1 MNDVSGWETIA
12 HHVTLNMGPWKG
24 DPAQIGQWFPIEIS
38 GLAMDDKVMAVSVN
52 LPNGPMSKNA
62 QPHITIAVNREAGG
76 KPAMSNKL
84 QWGNVTPV
92 FVVTEG
98 QLVEAGSYT
107 GLVLSA
113 EGHET
118 LVNIVNNLGFNL
130 SPNLSQNPGFSQKT
144 KTESLLRKYIR
155 MVL

>member
-24 DPAQIGQWFPIEIS
+24 DPSQVGQWFPIEIS

-52 LPNGPMSKNA
+52 LPQGPVGKNTH
-62 QPHITIAVNREAGG
+62 PHITVAVNREAGG
-76 KPAMSNKL
+76 KPFMSNKL

-92 FVVTEG
+92 FIVTKG
-98 QLVEAGSYT
+98 QLVETGSYT
-107 GLVLSA
+107 GLVLSP

-118 LVNIVNNLGFNL
+118 LVNIINNLGFNL
-130 SPNLSQNPGFSQKT
+130 IPNFSQNPAFS
-144 KTESLLRKYIR
+144 TEIKSEHLLRQFIRSLL
-155 MVL
+155 

>member
-1 MNDVSGWETIA
+1 MNDVSNWETIA
-12 HHVTLNMGPWKG
+12 HHVTLNMGSWKG

-52 LPNGPMSKNA
+52 LPEGPMSKNA

-84 QWGNVTPV
+84 QWGNITPV
-92 FVVTEG
+92 FVVLKG
-98 QLVEAGSYT
+98 QLVETGSYT

-113 EGHET
+113 EDHTT
-118 LVNIVNNLGFNL
+118 LVNVINNLGFNL
-130 SPNLSQNPGFSQKT
+130 APNLSQSPGFAKNIN
-144 KTESLLRKYIR
+144 ESLLRKYIR